1 CGSDHRATVVWA
13 GVTGQSAPA
22 EADVQQ
28 TETGS
33 QAQTLPN
40 PIQLPQL
47 RRGEIVAFSEQR
59 TGILHIRIEHC
70 FEKIVAQIVMHP
82 ADFSGAPESLLV
94 REKRG
99 EQCPDIGKSKCETL
113 FEPSTNGT
121 ATHFI
126 QRFAVPPAIH
136 VGLPEPERT
145 GSQDPAKEPPVV
157 HLYVRGASSVDP
169 NVREREETG
178 HYIFGFGHRF

>member
-47 RRGEIVAFSEQR
+47 RRGEIVAFGEQR
-59 TGILHIRIEHC
+59 AGILHIRIEHC
-70 FEKIVAQIVMHP
+70 FEKIVAQIVMYP
-82 ADFSGAPESLLV
+82 ADFSGAAESLLV
-94 REKRG
+94 RYKRG
-99 EQCPDIGKSKCETL
+99 EECPDIGKSKCETL
-113 FEPSTNGT
+113 LESGTNSAVT
-121 ATHFI
+121 QFI
-126 QRFAVPPAIH
+126 QRVAVPPA
-136 VGLPEPERT
+136 
-145 GSQDPAKEPPVV
+145 
-157 HLYVRGASSVDP
+157 
-169 NVREREETG
+169 
-178 HYIFGFGHRF
+178 